1 MKKESILLSG
11 IALLLVVVTTVSIFL
26 LNRED
31 DNVQITNTSSQNSTE
46 ETTTTTTT
54 APTQSESSTTKEP
67 ITSTTAASTTKASKE
82 TTTKKK
88 TSYTQEVTTTKKAS
102 TSAEPDFEYISK
114 VTINGVTYYK
124 RYDETDGEYYYTD
137 ATGFRKYAEEA
148 IGGMIRPSTEEIYAN
163 PVSKVTINGVTWYKY
178 YTGNGSTRYL
188 TSDGRDM
195 TGIDIGVQTYGRD
208 SITVGGVTF
217 YKTYVEGVGYEY
229 YDSNGN
235 YLFYDASYCHQCGK
249 ADCTPSMSTYYC
261 VICKENVSP
270 LECHLSDHFDASH

>member
-1 MKKESILLSG
+1 MKKKSILLSG
-11 IALLLVVVTTVSIFL
+11 IALLLVVVTTVSAFL

-31 DNVQITNTSSQNSTE
+31 DNVQTTNTSSQSSTVAM
-46 ETTTTTTT
+46 TTTTTTT
-54 APTQSESSTTKEP
+54 APTQSESTTEP
-67 ITSTTAASTTKASKE
+67 TTSTTAASTTKASKE

-88 TSYTQEVTTTKKAS
+88 TSSQKVTTTKKPSA
-102 TSAEPDFEYISK
+102 SAEPDFEYISK

-195 TGIDIGVQTYGRD
+195 TGIDIGIQTYGRD

-217 YKTYVEGVGYEY
+217 YKTYVEGKGYEY

-235 YLFYDASYCHQCGK
+235 YLLYDASYCHQCGK
-249 ADCTPSMSTYYC
+249 ADCTRAMSTYYC

-270 LECHLSDHFDASH
+270 LECHPSDHFDASH

>member
-1 MKKESILLSG
+1 MKKKSILLSS
-11 IALLLVVVTTVSIFL
+11 IALLLVVVTTVSAFL

-31 DNVQITNTSSQNSTE
+31 DNVQITNMSSQNSTE
-46 ETTTTTTT
+46 ETTTTTAT
-54 APTQSESSTTKEP
+54 APAQSESTTEP
-67 ITSTTAASTTKASKE
+67 ITSTTAASTAKGSKE
-82 TTTKKK
+82 NTTKKK
-88 TSYTQEVTTTKKAS
+88 TSSTQEVTTTKKPS
-102 TSAEPDFEYISK
+102 VSAEPDFEYISK

-137 ATGFRKYAEEA
+137 VTGFRKYAEEA
-148 IGGMIRPSTEEIYAN
+148 IGEMIRPSTEEIYAN

-188 TSDGRDM
+188 TSDGREM
-195 TGIDIGVQTYGRD
+195 SGIDIGVQTYGRD

-235 YLFYDASYCHQCGK
+235 YLLYDASYCYQCGK
-249 ADCTPSMSTYYC
+249 ADCTPAMSTYYC
-261 VICKENVSP
+261 VICKDNVSP
-270 LECHLSDHFDASH
+270 LECHPSDHFDASH

>member
-1 MKKESILLSG
+1 MKKKSILLSSM
-11 IALLLVVVTTVSIFL
+11 ALLIVVTTMVAVFIMGGEEKVEATTL
-26 LNRED
+26 
-31 DNVQITNTSSQNSTE
+31 SSQKTIEST
-46 ETTTTTTT
+46 TATTT
-54 APTQSESSTTKEP
+54 ATEPSQTDSDTHATT
-67 ITSTTAASTTKASKE
+67 TSTTATSTTKFSKE

-88 TSYTQEVTTTKKAS
+88 TSSTKKETTTKKPSVAE
-102 TSAEPDFEYISK
+102 EPDFEYISK
-114 VTINGVTYYK
+114 VTIDGVTYYK
-124 RYDETDGEYYYTD
+124 RYDATYNECYYTD

-148 IGGMIRPSTEEIYAN
+148 IGEMIRPSAEEIYAN

-195 TGIDIGVQTYGRD
+195 TGIDIGVQTYGKD
-208 SITVGGVTF
+208 SITVDGVTF

-235 YLFYDASYCHQCGK
+235 YLLYDASYCHACGEN
-249 ADCTPSMSTYYC
+249 DCTRSMSTYYC

-270 LECHLSDHFDASH
+270 LECHPSDHFDASH